1 MGKLSARM
9 AQHYVCR
16 TTAIIVKMRE
26 HTHALA
32 AHEEVHGALALAF
45 AQRVVRA
52 DRDRHED
59 EHCEHQVVR
68 PHELRTAGDG

>member
-1 MGKLSARM
+1 
-9 AQHYVCR
+9 
-16 TTAIIVKMRE
+16 MRE